1 MDKTKGQS
9 KKAKLPAPEPVPYVL
24 SVTAAAK
31 ELSVHRNTVYELIRE
46 RQLPAFKIGRRT
58 LIRRDLLYAFID
70 QMSQDEKVVV

>member
-1 MDKTKGQS
+1 MA
-9 KKAKLPAPEPVPYVL
+9 KKASKEPTIEPVPYVL
-24 SVTAAAK
+24 SVAAAAK

-70 QMSQDEKVVV
+70 KLAEDNAFIGENEK